1 MPGYVARWF
10 IEGDVDWDA
19 WNEQLQ
25 RAGPLLA
32 GVLFG
37 AGWCCWLDSMI
48 YQAAV
53 VGVRTPIKYQGPG
66 IASTVALVAI
76 NLIPRRDLADEA
88 WGEGGEFPARLWLFC
103 SFLIALGAVA
113 GSVAVL
119 VATTSSEGLAGVGV
133 GSVLQSFLILAS
145 SLIFWAFRSDGSQGG
160 YGAI

>member
-32 GVLFG
+32 GALFG

-53 VGVRTPIKYQGPG
+53 VGVSTPFKYQGPG
-66 IASTVALVAI
+66 IAASIALVAI
-76 NLIPRRDLADEA
+76 NMIPRRELADEA
-88 WGEGGEFPARLWLFC
+88 WEEGAEVSQP
-103 SFLIALGAVA
+103 
-113 GSVAVL
+113 GSATESQPLTGVL
-119 VATTSSEGLAGVGV
+119 RACNPCL
-133 GSVLQSFLILAS
+133 
-145 SLIFWAFRSDGSQGG
+145 
-160 YGAI
+160 